1 MTVWPSDNLPRPT
14 PFEIDPSLVVAYFL
28 SPSAPEFEL
37 IEAQLRSALDAAC
50 SIVGIRGN
58 LERAITSTR
67 PSIIHDDIW
76 NALYNAPLLVFDV
89 TGENASVMMELG
101 VAAAWRRREHVLV
114 IQNAHGATR
123 IPFNLL
129 PSRVLRYSLNPSGLN
144 SLRRQAQGAFRWSL
158 STLPLTELAYPHQV
172 VFPFRYPENSDLLLT
187 PSLCHRHRRSD
198 GGLVFG
204 APHLFQNS
212 FALPHTGPRSRMR
225 LEAELQFADLQPLHP
240 DPPWIGFKLLGSG
253 VLMNYGV
260 GAVLR
265 SNGIAQVTYQESE
278 RGRYRDPKI
287 GRLADFHPKTDKV
300 SFSANIG
307 AEVFSVRIRS
317 GRRQISRRLNLVK
330 TAGYRPSNGICLIQA
345 YRCRA
350 IIHHLEL
357 A

>member
-1 MTVWPSDNLPRPT
+1 MTVWPSDDLPRPT
-14 PFEIDPSLVVAYFL
+14 PFEINPGLVVAYFL

-37 IEAQLRSALDAAC
+37 IEAQLRSALDEAC
-50 SIVGIRGN
+50 SRVGIRGN
-58 LERAITSTR
+58 LERAITSAR
-67 PSIIHDDIW
+67 PSIIHDEIW

-101 VAAAWRRREHVLV
+101 VAAAWRLREQVLV
-114 IQNAHGATR
+114 IQNAHGTTP

-129 PSRVLRYSLNPSGLN
+129 PARVLRYTLNPSGLN
-144 SLRRQAQGAFRWSL
+144 SLRRRALEAFSWSL
-158 STLPLTELAYPHQV
+158 STLPLAELIYPHKLI
-172 VFPFRYPENSDLLLT
+172 FPFRYPENSDLLLT

-198 GGLVFG
+198 GALVFG
-204 APHLFQNS
+204 APHLFRNS

-225 LEAELQFADLQPLHP
+225 LEAELQFEDLQPLPP

-265 SNGIAQVTYQESE
+265 SNGIAQITYQESE
-278 RGRYRDPKI
+278 RGPYRDPEI
-287 GRLADFHPKTDKV
+287 GRFAGFNPGNNKI
-300 SFSANIG
+300 SFSANVG

-317 GRRQISRRLNLVK
+317 GRREVSHRLNLVK

-350 IIHHLEL
+350 AIHRLSL
-357 A
+357 T